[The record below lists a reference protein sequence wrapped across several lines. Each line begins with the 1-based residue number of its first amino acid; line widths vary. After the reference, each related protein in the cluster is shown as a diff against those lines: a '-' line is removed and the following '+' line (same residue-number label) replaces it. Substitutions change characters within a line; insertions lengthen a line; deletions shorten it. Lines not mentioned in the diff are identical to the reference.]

1 MGVANAKR
9 AKFAGRGVRAS
20 FAALVSILAMSAALP
35 SQSAIANPIGVAA
48 DSGERPTILHLSDEI
63 RRPKS
68 LRITVS
74 ASPEA
79 PLAARLWMSCHRGLS
94 RIRRAR
100 LEITGPGT
108 FRARPAMR
116 RADACRVISIVTYAT
131 AEQSGTL
138 SVRVQGVRR
147 KGRPRATSQARP
159 GASPPSCAPAS
170 FLDQMQDLPEAIALL
185 ENDPSYQSTING
197 TVLPQS
203 TSLRANG
210 FKGETL
216 FGVDAPSVISQF
228 ENLKGQFV
236 EAAQTV
242 HPGGDMDDTQTHLL
256 LANRSLILL
265 AEDFKLSA
273 NPSTNPNNAPGGG
286 QVTSKFATLFEQMAQ
301 DFQDELFLFER
312 LQQLYGGTYP
322 ATGYDL
328 PNVEA
333 YPGHLLLFPNQGVEP
348 VLVNGF
354 AGQTLFGVGADD
366 VLGGFNQ
373 VNVNLRKA
381 AAASS
386 LDAAAPFVGEAEI
399 AALELLDSFDAC

>member
-1 MGVANAKR
+1 MGVTNATW
-9 AKFAGRGVRAS
+9 AKLAARGVRAS
-20 FAALVSILAMSAALP
+20 FAALISILAISAAL
-35 SQSAIANPIGVAA
+35 SSESAIANPIGVAA
-48 DSGERPTILHLSDEI
+48 NSGERPTVLYLSDQI

-79 PLAARLWMSCHRGLS
+79 PLSTRHWVSCHRGLN

-100 LEITGPGT
+100 LEITGSGT
-108 FRARPAMR
+108 FRARPVLR

-147 KGRPRATSQARP
+147 KSRPRATSQARP

-170 FLDQMQDLPEAIALL
+170 FLNQLQNLPEGITLL
-185 ENDPSYQSTING
+185 DNDSSYQSTING
-197 TVLPQS
+197 TLLPLS

-216 FGVDAPSVISQF
+216 FGVDAPFAISQF
-228 ENLKGQFV
+228 ENLKSQFV

-242 HPGGDMDDTQTHLL
+242 HSGGDMDDTQDHIL

-265 AEDFKLSA
+265 AQDFKLSA
-273 NPSTNPNNAPGGG
+273 NPSSSSKNVPDD

-312 LQQLYGGTYP
+312 LQQVYGGTYP
-322 ATGYDL
+322 SSGYDL

-354 AGQTLFGVGADD
+354 AGQTLFGVDADE
-366 VLGGFNQ
+366 VLGDFNQ

-386 LDAAAPFVGEAEI
+386 LDAAAPFIGEAEI
-399 AALELLDSFDAC
+399 TALELLHAFDAC